1 MFLTIEHKNV
11 TEKLTAFLWFE
22 PLTTCVEIK
31 RGNEPNSNKKAS
43 QTNKHQVLYISE
55 NREISHNNVLANL
68 AGEKT
73 MANQEH
79 ASLQKMR
86 LTKQNATSLE

>member
-22 PLTTCVEIK
+22 PQTTCVEIK

-43 QTNKHQVLYISE
+43 QTNKYQVF
-55 NREISHNNVLANL
+55 
-68 AGEKT
+68 
-73 MANQEH
+73 
-79 ASLQKMR
+79 
-86 LTKQNATSLE
+86 